1 MPSGDYRKRPELKI
15 LIAEDDTIT
24 LRRLHHFLEKWGHGV
39 VTAQNGNDAF
49 EKFMAA
55 DFDLVITDWMM
66 PEMDGLELVTHIND
80 ADKPYVYVILLTS
93 RGEKDD
99 VVKALSKEG
108 VDDYIVKPFDPDE
121 LRARISVGERTVK
134 LERTL
139 QEYSHGLE
147 KIVKKQTLVIRQ
159 TQEETIY
166 RLLAALES
174 RDHETAGHVRRI
186 ALFSV
191 LLAEAKGW
199 TNGDLEDLRMA
210 APMHDIGKIGVPD
223 AILRKPASLTDREYE
238 IMKTHT
244 SIGGQILSDSHY
256 PMLRLAH
263 DIALSH
269 HEKFNGSGYPKGL
282 AGEDIPLVG
291 RIVALVDVYDALG
304 HDRVYHNALPE
315 NEVLEIMEIGR
326 GTHFDP
332 EILDLFIERLPEFK
346 TISKEN
352 P

>member
-1 MPSGDYRKRPELKI
+1 MRI
-15 LIAEDDTIT
+15 LIVEDDAIT
-24 LRRLHHFLEKWGHGV
+24 LRRLLHFLEKWGHGV
-39 VTAQNGNDAF
+39 VTARNGKDALQ
-49 EKFMAA
+49 KFFAD
-55 DFDLVITDWMM
+55 DFDLIITDWMM
-66 PEMDGLELVTHIND
+66 PGMDGLEMVSHVIN
-80 ADKPYVYVILLTS
+80 AQKPYVYIILLTS
-93 RGEKDD
+93 RGEKND

-147 KIVKKQTLVIRQ
+147 NIVKKQTLVIRQ

-174 RDHETAGHVRRI
+174 RDDETGGHVRRI

-191 LLAEAKGW
+191 LLAEANGL
-199 TNGDLEDLRMA
+199 TNDEIEDLRLA

-223 AILRKPASLTDREYE
+223 AILRKPSFLTDLEYD

-244 SIGGQILSDSHY
+244 SIGAQILSESSY
-256 PMLRLAH
+256 PMLQLAH
-263 DIALSH
+263 DIALTH
-269 HEKFNGSGYPKGL
+269 HEKWNGTGYPNGL
-282 AGEDIPLVG
+282 AGKDIPLAG

-304 HDRVYHNALPE
+304 HDRVYHKALPE
-315 NEVLEIMEIGR
+315 NEVLKIMTKGR
-326 GTHFDP
+326 GDHFDP
-332 EILDLFIERLPEFK
+332 EIFDLFMKRLADFK